1 MLSNHLENNL
11 DSNKMLNATYSS
23 FKMFVVGI
31 LITAITQSST
41 AITAL
46 TISLINSKTLN
57 LKSGLSIVL
66 GSNIGTAATSLI
78 TGLDIINYPLLFIVG
93 FIITLSNKKIIL
105 GKALIYISF
114 LFMGIEH
121 LKTDLVNLQ
130 NNINIIKYFA
140 FFNNSIVCSYIG
152 GTILTFIFQSSSAI
166 IAITQQMCSSKI
178 LNMVAG
184 LSVVLGANVGT
195 TISGIVLSLNT
206 NEQTKVLSI
215 ANLLI
220 NLIFSCV
227 FILVIPVLNIYSSKH
242 ESIYIGVFQLF
253 FNIISSVLGFILID
267 WFIKISYIFIKKK
280 TA

>member
-1 MLSNHLENNL
+1 
-11 DSNKMLNATYSS
+11 MLNATYSS

-215 ANLLI
+215 ANFLI

-227 FILVIPVLNIYSSKH
+227 FILVLPVLNIYSSRH

>member
-93 FIITLSNKKIIL
+93 FIITLSNKKIIF